1 MPTVKEMME
10 HIFSSDEEEDE
21 GGILDK
27 YQPLQKKCWLIP
39 SPTTLAS
46 HSALVS
52 HTGAIQK
59 ACPGIVGSVGSDK
72 VSTSQSFESEST
84 MGDESSTSYDIE
96 AVAKPSDTGQPG
108 IIKHS
113 PRKAPPPPIPL
124 VQEDMDPTNGAV
136 AALTT
141 GAISSNGDINAI
153 FDGGKVECLAGQ
165 IIMEDEV
172 DGTTRCQMFWEEY
185 YPILQVKRIVWH
197 SNLSK
202 ENSMGVPRMVFFV
215 TDGLDEMPMVASTRK
230 HSLLATFWDKKGPY
244 ETGVLRQGKIFKLI
258 DYHMGLKK
266 EPATGKMVPCI
277 YVEKVKPQPK
287 RNMKK
292 FRTIRAF
299 VKEKIFK

>member
-1 MPTVKEMME
+1 MPTVKEMMD
-10 HIFSSDEEEDE
+10 HLFSSDEEEEKD
-21 GGILDK
+21 
-27 YQPLQKKCWLIP
+27 QPEEYLPVKKKGSWVA
-39 SPTTLAS
+39 TTRTLVNQSGSTNKSS
-46 HSALVS
+46 H
-52 HTGAIQK
+52 GM
-59 ACPGIVGSVGSDK
+59 VGSVGSDE
-72 VSTSQSFESEST
+72 VSTSQSSKSALY
-84 MGDESSTSYDIE
+84 DSDHSS
-96 AVAKPSDTGQPG
+96 SDNSVQPG
-108 IIKHS
+108 RTNCSSWKT
-113 PRKAPPPPIPL
+113 PGPPIPM

-165 IIMEDEV
+165 VIMEDEV
-172 DGTTRCQMFWEEY
+172 EGITRCQMFWEEY

-266 EPATGKMVPCI
+266 NLNSGPMVPCI
-277 YVEKVKPQPK
+277 FVEKVRPQPK